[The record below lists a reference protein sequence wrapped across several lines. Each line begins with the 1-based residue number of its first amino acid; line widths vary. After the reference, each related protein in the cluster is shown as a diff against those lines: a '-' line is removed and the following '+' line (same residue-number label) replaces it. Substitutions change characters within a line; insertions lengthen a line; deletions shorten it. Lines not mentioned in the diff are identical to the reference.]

1 MPDINV
7 NKLSEVLNT
16 KADIDLNNTG
26 VFSTSSGGV
35 NLVQSTPSDAKGREV
50 ASADF
55 SLKQGGL
62 ELMDVIFAPLGID
75 ESKNKR
81 RYLNGQVLI
90 QEQFPAFTA
99 AVKARMSTMANAF
112 TTEENWQAE
121 KTNSKFGQCG
131 KFVVDDTAS
140 TIRLPC
146 VVNAQ
151 GLVGL
156 SGIGNLVSESLPN
169 INISSCGIGENNSMY
184 HRTAGYPTSYVAR
197 GDGVSGVITEPFASL
212 TSSTYQD
219 NAPVQQEAV
228 QYPYCIVVNVGV
240 EEPDR
245 PINNY
250 QVNNVYSYGMSQY
263 YKGTM
268 NNNSWLKSAGQWND
282 GTVYTGM
289 YNWLLEQM
297 NAGVS
302 GFVASTATYTD
313 YDFVINTTD
322 QTFRLP
328 LLNGERVLVAKKE
341 PTDGDYT
348 WYNLYSDGWLE
359 QGGYIYQAGDITGV
373 VNTTTLPKAFKN
385 NDYAITMSAGVGNS
399 GWQYANGV
407 GLGTAGAGANERE
420 THMTPTTFTWFNA
433 AGVVGVPIFWEA
445 KGYAEVP
452 TQSDYTEING
462 LYYYIGDTLQNAQL
476 INVARIEEKLVDKA
490 DSDLSNCTK
499 PYVTET
505 YRNGTEWYR
514 LWSDGWKEQGSMSTI
529 INGTAGVSFVINY
542 PTPFSSSDN
551 QMIIMTPFETDTN
564 DTGSNLTII
573 GRAANNFTGVNV
585 GYGRNPLYIS
595 WYACGY

>member
-7 NKLSEVLNT
+7 NKLSEALNT

-35 NLVQSTPSDAKGREV
+35 NLVQSTPSDAKGKEV
-50 ASADF
+50 TSADF

-62 ELMDVIFAPLGID
+62 ELMDIIFAPLGID

-81 RYLNGQVLI
+81 RYLNGQVII

-99 AVKARMSTMANAF
+99 AVKSRMATMANAF
-112 TTEENWQAE
+112 TTETNWQAE
-121 KTNSKFGQCG
+121 KTNSKLGQCG
-131 KFVVDDTAS
+131 KFVIDDTAG

-151 GLVGL
+151 GLADLVLIG
-156 SGIGNLVSESLPN
+156 GIKSESLPN
-169 INISSCGIGENNSMY
+169 ITGEVIPMGGNLDGYIIRNSD
-184 HRTAGYPTSYVAR
+184 S
-197 GDGVSGVITEPFASL
+197 GDGALFIKSAGITGKTGQITSGTYGVGKIAL
-212 TSSTYQD
+212 DSSRSSSAYQD

-228 QYPYCIVVNVGV
+228 QYPYCIVVNTGV
-240 EEPDR
+240 EESDR

-302 GFVASTATYTD
+302 GFVASTAAYMD

-328 LLNGERVLVAKKE
+328 LLNGDRVLVAKKE
-341 PTDGDYT
+341 ATTEDQR

-359 QGGYIYQAGDITGV
+359 QGGV
-373 VNTTTLPKAFKN
+373 
-385 NDYAITMSAGVGNS
+385 YAIETTGQGTVNFLKQFTNSEYGFFLTKRSTDASSWTVMEKVGTRTETSVGIQANLTGYALNGS
-399 GWQYANGV
+399 WQAC
-407 GLGTAGAGANERE
+407 
-420 THMTPTTFTWFNA
+420 
-433 AGVVGVPIFWEA
+433 
-445 KGYAEVP
+445 GYAEVP
-452 TQSDYTEING
+452 TQSDFTEVAG

-476 INVARIEEKLVDKA
+476 INVARIEETLVTKTNKVQAAEASMPSSRYIDLTLGASGSTYTAPASGTFYFRKRSTA
-490 DSDLSNCTK
+490 AGQYISLANLSNNTFEEYYSSNSNQDFGISMNVLK
-499 PYVTET
+499 GVAINANYTFG
-505 YRNGTEWYR
+505 GTTHEF
-514 LWSDGWKEQGSMSTI
+514 K
-529 INGTAGVSFVINY
+529 FVY
-542 PTPFSSSDN
+542 A
-551 QMIIMTPFETDTN
+551 E
-564 DTGSNLTII
+564 GE
-573 GRAANNFTGVNV
+573 NNV
-585 GYGRNPLYIS
+585 
-595 WYACGY
+595 

>member
-131 KFVVDDTAS
+131 KFVVDDTAG

-151 GLVGL
+151 GLVDLALIG
-156 SGIGNLVSESLPN
+156 GIKSESLPN
-169 INISSCGIGENNSMY
+169 IRGTGIGGSQIS
-184 HRTAGYPTSYVAR
+184 PTGAIYDSGTSSIYQS
-197 GDGVSGVITEPFASL
+197 GDYSVPKVLNFNASGS
-212 TSSTYQD
+212 SSTYQD

-263 YKGTM
+263 YNGTM

-297 NAGVS
+297 NNGVS
-302 GFVASTATYTD
+302 GFVASTDRYMD
-313 YDFVINTTD
+313 YDFVVNQTD

-328 LLNGERVLVAKKE
+328 LLNCSEDLPSDRYDDLTLGESGTLYTAPANGFYRFSINLPASSYFAIFDGNTNDVAELITNENAAIAQNYVATAHVRKGQTIRIQYVTVLVNHSSRFYYA
-341 PTDGDYT
+341 
-348 WYNLYSDGWLE
+348 
-359 QGGYIYQAGDITGV
+359 TG
-373 VNTTTLPKAFKN
+373 
-385 NDYAITMSAGVGNS
+385 
-399 GWQYANGV
+399 NG
-407 GLGTAGAGANERE
+407 
-420 THMTPTTFTWFNA
+420 
-433 AGVVGVPIFWEA
+433 
-445 KGYAEVP
+445 
-452 TQSDYTEING
+452 S

-476 INVARIEEKLVDKA
+476 INVARIEEKLTDMNAASRGYLVD
-490 DSDLSNCTK
+490 S
-499 PYVTET
+499 YH
-505 YRNGTEWYR
+505 NGTEWYR
-514 LWSDGWKEQGSMSTI
+514 IYSDGWIEQGGRFYNNADVANTI
-529 INGTAGVSFVINY
+529 SFLKPFKNTDYSLLINHGVSGKY
-542 PTPFSSSDN
+542 ATSLSGRHSDEAWGY
-551 QMIIMTPFETDTN
+551 TTTN
-564 DTGSNLTII
+564 FQAQTYN
-573 GRAANNFTGVNV
+573 AV
-585 GYGRNPLYIS
+585 GLNWIVWS
-595 WYACGY
+595 ACGY

>member
-1 MPDINV
+1 
-7 NKLSEVLNT
+7 
-16 KADIDLNNTG
+16 
-26 VFSTSSGGV
+26 
-35 NLVQSTPSDAKGREV
+35 
-50 ASADF
+50 
-55 SLKQGGL
+55 
-62 ELMDVIFAPLGID
+62 MDVVFAPLGID

-81 RYLNGQVLI
+81 RYLNGQVII
-90 QEQFPAFTA
+90 QSQFPAFTA
-99 AVKARMSTMANAF
+99 AVKARMTTMANAF
-112 TTEENWQAE
+112 TTETNWQAE
-121 KTNSKFGQCG
+121 KTNSKLGQCG
-131 KFVVDDTAS
+131 KFVVDDTAG

-151 GLVGL
+151 GLLSL
-156 SGIGNLVSESLPN
+156 SGIGNLVGESLPN
-169 INISSCGIGENNSMY
+169 INGGFTVINDGTGTTIKDSYGCCELSYPSKNY
-184 HRTAGYPTSYVAR
+184 AYTTATQSTTTY
-197 GDGVSGVITEPFASL
+197 GVPILNINASRS
-212 TSSTYQD
+212 SSTYQN

-228 QYPYCIVVNVGV
+228 QYPYCIVVNTGV
-240 EEPDR
+240 EETDR

-302 GFVASTATYTD
+302 GFVASTAAYTD

-328 LLNGERVLVAKKE
+328 LIAERILVAKKE

-359 QGGYIYQAGDITGV
+359 QGGYVYQAGGDTGV
-373 VNTTTLPKAFKN
+373 VSTTTFPKAFKN

-433 AGVVGVPIFWEA
+433 AGAVGVPIFWEA

-452 TQSDYTEING
+452 TEAEYTEVKG

-476 INVARIEEKLVDKA
+476 INVARIEEKLTDVNA
-490 DSDLSNCTK
+490 ASRG
-499 PYVTET
+499 YVVES
-505 YRNGTEWYR
+505 YHNGTEWYR
-514 LWSDGWKEQGSMSTI
+514 IYSDGWCEQGGQFTKTLNPTYVNLLKPYMNSIYVLSTSFTINSSSRYEKTPYVTKEQSRFGVSMGSYNAQVSNTDKTI
-529 INGTAGVSFVINY
+529 IDWQAS
-542 PTPFSSSDN
+542 
-551 QMIIMTPFETDTN
+551 
-564 DTGSNLTII
+564 
-573 GRAANNFTGVNV
+573 
-585 GYGRNPLYIS
+585 GYIR
-595 WYACGY
+595 

>member
-7 NKLSEVLNT
+7 NKLSEILNT

-35 NLVQSTPSDAKGREV
+35 NLVQSTPSDAKGKEV

-62 ELMDVIFAPLGID
+62 ELMDVVFAPLGID
-75 ESKNKR
+75 ETKNKR
-81 RYLNGQVLI
+81 RYLNGQLII

-99 AVKARMSTMANAF
+99 AVKARMTTMANAF
-112 TTEENWQAE
+112 TTETNWQAE
-121 KTNSKFGQCG
+121 KTNSKLGQCG
-131 KFVVDDTAS
+131 KFVVDDTAG

-151 GLVGL
+151 GLVDLALIG
-156 SGIGNLVSESLPN
+156 GIKSESLPN
-169 INISSCGIGENNSMY
+169 FQANLGDVFPYTETSGAVTSTKKTVGWTI
-184 HRTAGYPTSYVAR
+184 TAGSNLVN
-197 GDGVSGVITEPFASL
+197 GDTTVNPSV

-228 QYPYCIVVNVGV
+228 QYPYCIVVNTGV
-240 EEPDR
+240 EEAER

-302 GFVASTATYTD
+302 GFVASSATYTD
-313 YDFVINTTD
+313 YDFVVNQND

-328 LLNGERVLVAKKE
+328 LLNGEEDLPSGDSLYVSENLKTTTRTTLFTAPRNVLSLVRV
-341 PTDGDYT
+341 
-348 WYNLYSDGWLE
+348 YNGS
-359 QGGYIYQAGDITGV
+359 GYVNVYAGDRLVGTYNPNGNGQGTISFVALKGEEVSIEASTSGI
-373 VNTTTLPKAFKN
+373 NYNYRYTSLSGNGTLYF
-385 NDYAITMSAGVGNS
+385 YV
-399 GWQYANGV
+399 
-407 GLGTAGAGANERE
+407 
-420 THMTPTTFTWFNA
+420 
-433 AGVVGVPIFWEA
+433 
-445 KGYAEVP
+445 
-452 TQSDYTEING
+452 
-462 LYYYIGDTLQNAQL
+462 GDTLQNAQL
-476 INVARIEEKLVDKA
+476 VNVARIEEKLVDKA

-514 LWSDGWKEQGSMSTI
+514 VWSDGWIEQGGFSPNGSYIVNFLKPFTNANYI
-529 INGTAGVSFVINY
+529 ALCTFQDGYSSNSVSVNSRTNTSLILNRGTAAA
-542 PTPFSSSDN
+542 D
-551 QMIIMTPFETDTN
+551 
-564 DTGSNLTII
+564 I
-573 GRAANNFTGVNV
+573 GNKAWR
-585 GYGRNPLYIS
+585 
-595 WYACGY
+595 ACGY

>member
-7 NKLSEVLNT
+7 NKLSEALNT

-62 ELMDVIFAPLGID
+62 ELMDVVFAPLGID

-81 RYLNGQVLI
+81 RYLNGQVII
-90 QEQFPAFTA
+90 QEQFPAFTS

-112 TTEENWQAE
+112 TTETNWQAE
-121 KTNSKFGQCG
+121 KTQSKLGQCG
-131 KFVVDDTAS
+131 KFVVDDTAG

-151 GLVGL
+151 GLVDLALIG
-156 SGIGNLVSESLPN
+156 GIKSESLPN
-169 INISSCGIGENNSMY
+169 ITGSAAGNRTPWSWDVCSKAFYNGGDTTTASSSYKANLDTG
-184 HRTAGYPTSYVAR
+184 TS
-197 GDGVSGVITEPFASL
+197 GKSSTLKFDASRS
-212 TSSTYQD
+212 SSTYQN

-228 QYPYCIVVNVGV
+228 QYPYCIVVNTGV
-240 EEPDR
+240 EESDR

-302 GFVASTATYTD
+302 GFIASTSTYTD
-313 YDFVINTTD
+313 YDFVINTAN

-328 LLNGERVLVAKKE
+328 LLNGEEDLPSDRYDNLTISATTQRFTA
-341 PTDGDYT
+341 PANGIYT
-348 WYNLYSDGWLE
+348 VS
-359 QGGYIYQAGDITGV
+359 
-373 VNTTTLPKAFKN
+373 
-385 NDYAITMSAGVGNS
+385 GVGF
-399 GWQYANGV
+399 GWV
-407 GLGTAGAGANERE
+407 DIANETSGSFGSCSQPR
-420 THMTPTTFTWFNA
+420 TADGYGRYTINA
-433 AGVVGVPIFWEA
+433 KQGDKIVVYCGAVPSSYICRFIYA
-445 KGYAEVP
+445 KG
-452 TQSDYTEING
+452 NG
-462 LYYYIGDTLQNAQL
+462 SLYYYVGDTLQNAQL
-476 INVARIEEKLVDKA
+476 INVARIEEKLVNFVDKTSTT
-490 DSDLSNCTK
+490 DR
-499 PYVTET
+499 ET
-505 YRNGTEWYR
+505 VV
-514 LWSDGWKEQGSMSTI
+514 GWGI
-529 INGTAGVSFVINY
+529 PDYTAGISFSNNTDYTAPKNGVAMCVVNLGDFDGLGDATVYINNNEVFHIAGTSAGSVRNLIYIPVSKGNIIKVYMKRTTTSSLKFY
-542 PTPFSSSDN
+542 PFK
-551 QMIIMTPFETDTN
+551 
-564 DTGSNLTII
+564 
-573 GRAANNFTGVNV
+573 GVN
-585 GYGRNPLYIS
+585 
-595 WYACGY
+595 

>member
-7 NKLSEVLNT
+7 NKLSEILNT

-35 NLVQSTPSDAKGREV
+35 NLVQSTPSDAKGKEV

-62 ELMDVIFAPLGID
+62 ELMDVVFAPLGID
-75 ESKNKR
+75 ETKNKR
-81 RYLNGQVLI
+81 RYLNGQLII

-99 AVKARMSTMANAF
+99 AVKARMTTMANAF
-112 TTEENWQAE
+112 TTETNWQAE
-121 KTNSKFGQCG
+121 KTNSKLGQCG
-131 KFVVDDTAS
+131 KFVVDDTAG

-151 GLVGL
+151 GLVDLALIG
-156 SGIGNLVSESLPN
+156 GIKSESLPN
-169 INISSCGIGENNSMY
+169 FQANLGDVFPYTETSGAVTSTKKTVGWTI
-184 HRTAGYPTSYVAR
+184 TAGSNLVN
-197 GDGVSGVITEPFASL
+197 GDTTVNPSV

-228 QYPYCIVVNVGV
+228 QYPYCIVVNTGV
-240 EEPDR
+240 EEAER

-302 GFVASTATYTD
+302 GFVASTDRYTD
-313 YDFVINTTD
+313 YDFVVNQTD

-328 LLNGERVLVAKKE
+328 LIAGRILVAKKE
-341 PTDGDYT
+341 ATTEDQR

-359 QGGYIYQAGDITGV
+359 QGGVVANTGANHVATISLLKPYANTNYIVTTGQGNSAGAKSVGDIGQMGTK
-373 VNTTTLPKAFKN
+373 TTSSFQSYQYHDVIIN
-385 NDYAITMSAGVGNS
+385 
-399 GWQYANGV
+399 WQAC
-407 GLGTAGAGANERE
+407 
-420 THMTPTTFTWFNA
+420 
-433 AGVVGVPIFWEA
+433 
-445 KGYAEVP
+445 GYAEVP
-452 TQSDYTEING
+452 TQSDFTEVSG
-462 LYYYIGDTLQNAQL
+462 LYYYVGDTLQNAQL
-476 INVARIEEKLVDKA
+476 VNVARIEEKLTDVNA
-490 DSDLSNCTK
+490 ASRG
-499 PYVTET
+499 YVVES
-505 YRNGTEWYR
+505 YHNETEWYR
-514 LWSDGWKEQGSMSTI
+514 IYSDGWIEQGFYDTT
-529 INGTAGVSFVINY
+529 NADHVVTLL
-542 PTPFSSSDN
+542 TP
-551 QMIIMTPFETDTN
+551 MADTN
-564 DTGSNLTII
+564 YVVSI
-573 GRAANNFTGVNV
+573 GQSGDGASAQV
-585 GYGRNPLYIS
+585 GRSTWKEKTATTLKLKSVTPTDWVI
-595 WYACGY
+595 AGYKA